1 MIPPTRDTVE
11 MMCGY
16 SESREK
22 DWNKVKERVKSYK
35 SGNGYPKDCI
45 MCGQNG
51 FEVWRMF
58 RIMNREI
65 YFDWPWDVERSV
77 TNKEGPRYPE
87 SFMTVYPVLKRLKDF
102 PDSVFFMGGEG
113 SSFPINFPF
122 PVFSNAPRMG
132 VNQMPWPWPHAL
144 AEDQAIYLD
153 IALNEDALN
162 NLHNHSYVGSKI
174 HSRSHFHW
182 DKRIPKA
189 TFFAACGTDL
199 QRKMVFSI
207 ANNYPDQF
215 EIEGNWGCH
224 RCESW
229 NPASNYSNG
238 DIVRGCRNITTDPKA
253 TPVGYC
259 DSMKPICEYKL
270 PSHDQNRYKYVVV
283 PLGANQGSTSSRMIS
298 MIARSGSVIL
308 YPLNPMVFTFSS
320 RFKPWVHYVPLSYSM
335 ADIAEKVR
343 WLQEND
349 ALARQIAHNARALGD
364 SHLRLEDFFCYSVR
378 ALDEVGKILQG
389 SDALKPFDA
398 RKVEFNQLDSL
409 GFVVIKD
416 K

>member
-1 MIPPTRDTVE
+1 
-11 MMCGY
+11 
-16 SESREK
+16 
-22 DWNKVKERVKSYK
+22 
-35 SGNGYPKDCI
+35 
-45 MCGQNG
+45 
-51 FEVWRMF
+51 
-58 RIMNREI
+58 
-65 YFDWPWDVERSV
+65 
-77 TNKEGPRYPE
+77 
-87 SFMTVYPVLKRLKDF
+87 
-102 PDSVFFMGGEG
+102 
-113 SSFPINFPF
+113 
-122 PVFSNAPRMG
+122 
-132 VNQMPWPWPHAL
+132 
-144 AEDQAIYLD
+144 
-153 IALNEDALN
+153 
-162 NLHNHSYVGSKI
+162 
-174 HSRSHFHW
+174 
-182 DKRIPKA
+182 
-189 TFFAACGTDL
+189 
-199 QRKMVFSI
+199 
-207 ANNYPDQF
+207 
-215 EIEGNWGCH
+215 
-224 RCESW
+224 
-229 NPASNYSNG
+229 
-238 DIVRGCRNITTDPKA
+238 
-253 TPVGYC
+253 
-259 DSMKPICEYKL
+259 MKPICEYKL